1 MEGRQSITTSNASKT
16 ANRGPSMILTN
27 LLFLVLILL
36 LITNL
41 AIGVLPFQR
50 YETEVVYCES
60 VASYAKQGWRV
71 VAAYSY
77 STGDAYSGY
86 TVWNECVIERPMS
99 ILSMNGLK

>member
-1 MEGRQSITTSNASKT
+1 MA
-16 ANRGPSMILTN
+16 LTN
-27 LLFLVLILL
+27 LLLLMLILL
-36 LITNL
+36 LIANL
-41 AIGVLPFQR
+41 AVGVLPFQR
-50 YETEVVYCES
+50 HETKMVYCETIET
-60 VASYAKQGWRV
+60 YATQGWRV